1 MDGKISRIDHE
12 DGSGLKELEF
22 VYDAMG
28 QRIAKKVFTDTHQ
41 WESTTYYIRDA
52 QGNVMSTYEHT
63 VAEGSASLKLSEQH
77 LYGSSRIGM
86 RTPELEMIG
95 AQAPDDLG
103 KFSIVRGLK
112 RYELTNHL
120 GNVLSVITDTK
131 QAVYDNPPTVLSYYQ
146 STIISYT
153 DYYPFGAP
161 MDHGSSANDRSWSG
175 GYRYGFNGKEKDDEG
190 MGGGLSTYDYG
201 FRIYNPALGRFLSV
215 DPLTASYP
223 WYTPYQFAGN
233 KPIWCIDLDGLE
245 ELDYNDFLQGLRD
258 GYDLLLEVPFPE
270 VNEQPAGGPTGTWKI
285 NEDNQFWTLSG
296 KTYSMRDGVSPSE
309 ALMDFVENPQN
320 YTIDC
325 AQFVQL
331 QRLYAMH
338 NSMGDEEFDAYIE
351 KQRGNFEIN
360 QHKSTGIN
368 SYKTYSRGRDGN
380 MLPKGGRMLR
390 SLRENAFY
398 NKLPIGSR
406 LWIGSKGYEPS
417 EYNGENI
424 IKVGKN
430 RYNAQGIGENM
441 TLRQIKRALK
451 KAQTPVEGKKQSIS
465 VEEVEIYK
473 GNIKE

>member
-1 MDGKISRIDHE
+1 MNRH
-12 DGSGLKELEF
+12 
-22 VYDAMG
+22 
-28 QRIAKKVFTDTHQ
+28 
-41 WESTTYYIRDA
+41 ST
-52 QGNVMSTYEHT
+52 
-63 VAEGSASLKLSEQH
+63 L
-77 LYGSSRIGM
+77 
-86 RTPELEMIG
+86 
-95 AQAPDDLG
+95 
-103 KFSIVRGLK
+103 
-112 RYELTNHL
+112 
-120 GNVLSVITDTK
+120 
-131 QAVYDNPPTVLSYYQ
+131 YQ
-146 STIISYT
+146 STN
-153 DYYPFGAP
+153 PFLLQ
-161 MDHGSSANDRSWSG
+161 NDL
-175 GYRYGFNGKEKDDEG
+175 YRYGFNGKEKDDEG

-215 DPLTASYP
+215 DPLTGSYP

-233 KPIWCIDLDGLE
+233 KPIWCVDLDGLE

-360 QHKSTGIN
+360 QHKSTGVN

-424 IKVGKN
+424 IKVGTN